1 MKIPKGQDFMRKIML
16 ALFFI
21 SFVPMAMGLDVIILK
36 NGHEYRGQVTKI
48 VDNKFVVKT
57 VEGNVIGIPKAN
69 VARII
74 RDNKVLDFEAGE
86 SYYLETKRPFLPFI
100 VLGVATGAYSVKK
113 FQDYQD
119 HRKEADE
126 ATLKTGDPDQTNMK
140 DQSKKD
146 LAECIVSGLF
156 CAGSVYVAFKPLEV
170 KVPIGKIN
178 ISAVPNGVM
187 LSLHF

>member
-1 MKIPKGQDFMRKIML
+1 MRKISVL
-16 ALFFI
+16 IVFLW
-21 SFVPMAMGLDVIILK
+21 FVPLVFGTDLIILK
-36 NGHEYRGQVTKI
+36 NGHEYKGQVTKI

-57 VEGNVIGIPKAN
+57 LEGNVIGIPKAN
-69 VARII
+69 VAKII
-74 RDNKVLDFEAGE
+74 RDNKVLDFVAGE

-119 HRKEADE
+119 HRKESNDE
-126 ATLKTGDPDQTNMK
+126 TLPGYQNMK

-156 CAGSVYVAFKPLEV
+156 CAGSVYVAFKPIEV
-170 KVPIGKIN
+170 KIPIGKLN

-187 LSLHF
+187 LALHF

>member
-1 MKIPKGQDFMRKIML
+1 MRKIVL
-16 ALFFI
+16 VLFFL
-21 SFVPMAMGLDVIILK
+21 SFVPLAFGLDVIILK
-36 NGHEYRGQVTKI
+36 NGHEYRGQITKI

-57 VEGNVIGIPKAN
+57 IEGNVIGIPKAN
-69 VARII
+69 VAKII
-74 RDNKVLDFEAGE
+74 RDNKVLDFMAGE

-113 FQDYQD
+113 LQDYQD
-119 HRKEADE
+119 HRKESQ
-126 ATLKTGDPDQTNMK
+126 DQTLTGYQNMK
-140 DQSKKD
+140 DQSNKD

-156 CAGSVYVAFKPLEV
+156 CAGSVYVAFKPIEV